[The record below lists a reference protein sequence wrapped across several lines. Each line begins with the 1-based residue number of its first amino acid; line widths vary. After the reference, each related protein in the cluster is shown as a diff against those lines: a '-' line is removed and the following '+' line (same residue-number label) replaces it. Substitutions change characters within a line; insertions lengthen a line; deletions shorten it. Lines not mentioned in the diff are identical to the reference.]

1 MYIYKTI
8 FFVCIKKI
16 SERLNR
22 SDLNFYGTLH
32 VTPEKVYG
40 GKIFPEK
47 KNVFEILV
55 ETKKFAKK

>member
-47 KNVFEILV
+47 KTFL
-55 ETKKFAKK
+55 KF